1 MIPLPPLA
9 LDILNSVK
17 TSGDHYF
24 TGKRGKQIGPWSR
37 IKAALDKHMQ
47 PDAPFV
53 VHDLRRT
60 FSTGCNKLGI
70 EPHIVEATLNHISG
84 ARAGVAGV
92 YNQYQYLPEKTAA
105 LARWAD
111 HISAL
116 IEGRAAK
123 IVPIKRKA

>member
-1 MIPLPPLA
+1 M
-9 LDILNSVK
+9 NSVK

-53 VHDLRRT
+53 IHDLRRT
-60 FSTGCNKLGI
+60 FSTGMNALGI
-70 EPHIVEATLNHISG
+70 APATVEACLNHVSG
-84 ARAGVAGV
+84 TRGGD
-92 YNQYQYLPEKTAA
+92 LPEKTVA
-105 LARWAD
+105 LRRWAD

-123 IVPIKRKA
+123 VVLMKRKTG